1 MRSKST
7 ELMNKIVLCI
17 DNYFS
22 HNGSVPTMQQI
33 ADSLKI
39 SKSTV
44 SNYVAY
50 MKKTGMIKRESGW
63 HCIKT
68 KTMSKTLNS
77 VQNIPVVGSIACGT
91 PILADENIE
100 KYLPIPNE
108 FLGRGKYFILKA
120 SGSSMVNAGINDG
133 DYVIVRQQ
141 KTAEQGQIVIALI
154 DNEATLKRYYL
165 DTEKRQVRLHPENDN
180 MQDMYFN
187 NIVIQGIAVKI
198 VKDLY

>member
-7 ELMNKIVLCI
+7 ELMNKIVVCI
-17 DNYFS
+17 DDYFS
-22 HNGSVPTMQQI
+22 QNGSVPTMQQI
-33 ADSLKI
+33 ADALQI
-39 SKSTV
+39 SKGTV

-50 MKKTGMIKRESGW
+50 MKEIGMIKRESGW

-91 PILADENIE
+91 PILAEENIE
-100 KYLPIPNE
+100 KYLPIPTD
-108 FLGRGKYFILKA
+108 FLGQGKHFILKA
-120 SGSSMVNAGINDG
+120 NGNSMVNAGINDG

-141 KTAEQGQIVIALI
+141 ETAEQGQIVVALI

-165 DTEKRQVRLHPENDN
+165 DTKKRQVRLHPENDK
-180 MQDMYFN
+180 MQDMYFK
-187 NIVIQGIAVKI
+187 NIVIQGVAVKI
-198 VKDLY
+198 IKDLI